1 MGAPALSLPDS
12 LRQIKQRSRSVCH
25 IMPDAAGMVLVV
37 LMGSTLLCEM
47 GRHYSPKYRQSQSG
61 RNAAALTL
69 PRSGCPVRHA

>member
-47 GRHYSPKYRQSQSG
+47 GGTTRPNIDNLRVV
-61 RNAAALTL
+61 ATL
-69 PRSGCPVRHA
+69 PHSPFHAPDA